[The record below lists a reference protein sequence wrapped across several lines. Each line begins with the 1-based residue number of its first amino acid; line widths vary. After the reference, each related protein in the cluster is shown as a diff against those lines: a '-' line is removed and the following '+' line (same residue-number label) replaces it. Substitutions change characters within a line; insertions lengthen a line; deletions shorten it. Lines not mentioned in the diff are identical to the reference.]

1 MKDRSPLDDSLPHHF
16 RTPALRDLALTHR
29 SATVDS
35 AAVVPEVTNERLEFL
50 GDRVLGL
57 SVADLLYTNFP
68 HEPEGNLARRLA
80 TLVSRETLAKVADS
94 LNLQDYIEVGGG
106 GEDQAQKTDSIA
118 ANACE
123 ALIGAIYLDAGFDV
137 AKRVVVHHWQAHMEA
152 AVTAPKDAKTTL
164 QELVQGQ
171 GLPLPVYTLLE
182 RTGPA
187 HAPEFTMT
195 VYVEGYDRV
204 QGIGASKRIAT
215 QAAAEAMLRV
225 IL

>member
-1 MKDRSPLDDSLPHHF
+1 MKDRSCLDDSLPHRF

-29 SATVDS
+29 SATADS

-57 SVADLLYTNFP
+57 SVADLLYAHFP

-80 TLVSRETLAKVADS
+80 ALVSRETLAKVAAS
-94 LNLQDYIEVGGG
+94 LNLQQYIEVGGG
-106 GEDQAQKTDSIA
+106 AEDQAQKTDSIA
-118 ANACE
+118 ADACE

-137 AKRVVVHHWQAHMEA
+137 AKRVVVHHWQLHMEA

-171 GLPLPVYTLLE
+171 GLPLPTYTLLE

-195 VYVEGYDRV
+195 VHVEGYDMV

-225 IL
+225 FV